1 MCFHLVLLLSS
12 MVPQHIGS
20 KLTPRLRRIVPAS
33 LLQHHHSETP
43 PHLKSWIDL
52 SQMDLSTS
60 FLWPHLGPEG
70 IWYHFVAFEGLI
82 MRD

>member
-60 FLWPHLGPEG
+60 FLWPIWAPKAFG
-70 IWYHFVAFEGLI
+70 IILLPLKG
-82 MRD
+82 